1 MPLHDWTRV
10 PTFAFTH
17 FHTYL
22 LTAIGTGVSACLP
35 EGFYAMVEQSLR
47 TMGPDV
53 LTLQSE
59 PPSPR
64 GHLNG
69 VLGDEDGGTV
79 ATLAPPRVR
88 LTEQAELTVGFRQK
102 RLAVRHVSNDRVVAI
117 VEIVS
122 PGNKGGDEEFK
133 RFVGKAVRAV
143 RADVNV
149 LILDPWPPTPRDPN
163 GIHGAIWPKL
173 GGKRYAA
180 PADRPLTFAAY
191 EVADEDHGDGAR
203 CYVEPSMVGE
213 PLPEMPL
220 FLSRG
225 RYVNVPLEP
234 CYQVAFRAVPPQYR
248 AMLEAGATN

>member
-1 MPLHDWTRV
+1 MPMHDWTRV
-10 PTFAFTH
+10 PTYEFKD
-17 FHTYL
+17 FHTEWIISL
-22 LTAIGTGVSACLP
+22 KHAINAVLP
-35 EGFYAMVEQSLR
+35 PGYRALAEQSSR
-47 TMGPDV
+47 TMGADV

-64 GHLNG
+64 GHRNDD
-69 VLGDEDGGTV
+69 LGEEDGGTV

-88 LTEQAELTVGFRQK
+88 LTEQAELMAGFRQK
-102 RLAVRHVSNDRVVAI
+102 RLAIRHVSEDRVVAI

-122 PGNKGGDEEFK
+122 PGNKSGDTEFK
-133 RFVGKAVRAV
+133 RFVSKAVRAI

-173 GGKRYAA
+173 GGKPYTA

-191 EVADEDHGDGAR
+191 EVADEDAGLGPR
-203 CYVEPSMVGE
+203 CYVEPSVVVE

-220 FLSRG
+220 FLSRD
-225 RYVNVPLEP
+225 RYVSVPLES
-234 CYQVAFRAVPPQYR
+234 CYHVAFEGVSPRCRA
-248 AMLEAGATN
+248 ALEEM

>member
-10 PTFAFTH
+10 PTYEFKD
-17 FHTYL
+17 FHTEWIVSL
-22 LTAIGTGVSACLP
+22 KHAINAVLP
-35 EGFYAMVEQSLR
+35 PGYRALSEQSLR

-59 PPSPR
+59 PAALR
-64 GHLNG
+64 GHRNG
-69 VLGDEDGGTV
+69 TVDDGGTV

-88 LTEQAELTVGFRQK
+88 LTEQADLVAGFRQK
-102 RLAVRHVSNDRVVAI
+102 RLAIRHVSEDRVVAI

-122 PGNKGGDEEFK
+122 PGNKSGDTEFK
-133 RFVGKAVRAV
+133 RFVGKAVRAI

-173 GGKRYAA
+173 GGKPYTA
-180 PADRPLTFAAY
+180 PANRPLTFATY
-191 EVADEDHGDGAR
+191 EVADEDAGLGPR
-203 CYVEPSMVGE
+203 CYVEPSVVGE

-220 FLSRG
+220 FLSRD
-225 RYVNVPLEP
+225 RYVSVPLEP
-234 CYQVAFRAVPPQYR
+234 SYTVALEGMSPQCR
-248 AMLEAGATN
+248 AMLECDPG

>member
-1 MPLHDWTRV
+1 MPMHDWTRV

-22 LTAIGTGVSACLP
+22 LTAIGTGVSERLP
-35 EGFYAMVEQSLR
+35 DGYYALVEQSLR

-53 LTLQSE
+53 LTLQSQ
-59 PPSPR
+59 PPPTPR
-64 GHLNG
+64 KPAKPSGNG
-69 VLGDEDGGTV
+69 DGTV
-79 ATLAPPRVR
+79 ATMAPPRVR
-88 LTEQAELTVGFRQK
+88 LTERAELPTGFRQK
-102 RLAVRHVSNDRVVAI
+102 RLSVRHVSNDRVVAI

-163 GIHGAIWPKL
+163 GIHGAIWPRL
-173 GGKRYAA
+173 GGKTYTA

-191 EVADEDHGDGAR
+191 EVADEDNGEGAR
-203 CYVEPSMVGE
+203 CYVEPSVVGE

-220 FLSRG
+220 FLSRDH
-225 RYVNVPLEP
+225 YVSVPLEP
-234 CYQVAFRAVPPQYR
+234 CYQVAFRGVPPQYR
-248 AMLEAGATN
+248 ELLESA